1 MTLTTIPTIP
11 PLRTPMGQPTLIS
24 PRKKSARRNTLPRG
38 KKGPTL
44 RLSPT
49 AWAKLL
55 FLRDQGETEVGG
67 FGIASPDDLL
77 HVEDIQ
83 LVRQICT
90 SVSVRFDDHSVADFF
105 DRQVDAGRRPEQVGR
120 LWIHTHPGSC
130 PRPSATDKETFA
142 RVFGR
147 TDYAVMFI
155 LARGGQTYARLEF
168 HVGPGGW
175 LLLPVH
181 VDYTRPFPAANH
193 AAWREEYL
201 ANVQE
206 ERVFLPAL
214 GPSLLEPRLG
224 DFDLGDVPADELGL
238 WDDFLVDCVDGERVR
253 FLLGDDQGGFLH
265 DDNS

>member
-1 MTLTTIPTIP
+1 
-11 PLRTPMGQPTLIS
+11 
-24 PRKKSARRNTLPRG
+24 
-38 KKGPTL
+38 
-44 RLSPT
+44 
-49 AWAKLL
+49 L

-77 HVEDIQ
+77 RVEDIQ

-90 SVSVRFDDHSVADFF
+90 SVSVRFDDESVADFF

-130 PRPSATDKETFA
+130 PLPSATDKETFA

-206 ERVFLPAL
+206 ELACLPMLSRSHLEQGL
-214 GPSLLEPRLG
+214 GNSGLDG
-224 DFDLGDVPADELGL
+224 VPADDMGL
-238 WDDFLVDCVDGERVR
+238 WDDFLVDCIDGERVR